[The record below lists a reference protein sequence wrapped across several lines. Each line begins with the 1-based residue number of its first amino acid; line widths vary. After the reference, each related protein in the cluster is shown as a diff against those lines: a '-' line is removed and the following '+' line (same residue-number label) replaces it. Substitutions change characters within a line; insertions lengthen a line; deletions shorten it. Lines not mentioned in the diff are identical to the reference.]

1 MLPWRMLKSTKLISC
16 DKDSSMKILS
26 LVCVLAMTPV
36 ARGAAQ
42 STTTTKPKTASTQAK
57 SATKGGRTVEL
68 TAGDTMKFDVTSI
81 QAKPGERLHVVLKS
95 NGTAPKVAMA
105 HNFILLKEGVSPVEF
120 NNAAMTARDTDFV
133 PPSMTDKIIA
143 HTALAGPG
151 ETVDVSFAAPTK
163 PGTYTYLCSF
173 PGHYQVGMKGELIV
187 K

>member
-1 MLPWRMLKSTKLISC
+1 MRMLPI
-16 DKDSSMKILS
+16 
-26 LVCVLAMTPV
+26 VCLLAMTPV
-36 ARGAAQ
+36 ALGATQ
-42 STTTTKPKTASTQAK
+42 STAKTTPKATPKTASTQAK

-105 HNFILLKEGVSPVEF
+105 HNFVLLKEGVSPVEF
-120 NNAAMTARDTDFV
+120 NNAAMNARDTDFV
-133 PPSMTDKIIA
+133 PPSMTDKIVA
-143 HTALAGPG
+143 HTGLAGPG